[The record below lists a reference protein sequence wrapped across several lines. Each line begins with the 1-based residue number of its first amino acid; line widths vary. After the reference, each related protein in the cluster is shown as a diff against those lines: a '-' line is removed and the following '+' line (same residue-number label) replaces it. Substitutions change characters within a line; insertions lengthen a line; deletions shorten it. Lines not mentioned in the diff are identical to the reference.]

1 LCLCYLF
8 VSVLCENVFMSKFSM
23 ENISFVLVFQL

>member
-1 LCLCYLF
+1 LYWCYLF
-8 VSVLCENVFMSKFSM
+8 VSLLCESVIMLKFSM